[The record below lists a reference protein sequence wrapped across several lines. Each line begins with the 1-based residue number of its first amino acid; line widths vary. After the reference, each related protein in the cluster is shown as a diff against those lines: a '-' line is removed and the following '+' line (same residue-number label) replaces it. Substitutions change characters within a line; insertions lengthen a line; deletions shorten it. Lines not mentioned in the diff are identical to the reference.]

1 MQVKSV
7 VDKNNLYIRLSGEL
21 DQGVAESARR
31 DLDAFF
37 TNKTYRNVVFD
48 MSDLNFMDSTGIG
61 LILSRY
67 KKLKKQNVPV
77 YITAPN
83 PQIDKI
89 IRVSGLYT
97 IMPLI

>member
-1 MQVKSV
+1 MQISSV
-7 VDKNNLYIRLSGEL
+7 VDKNNLYIRFAGEL
-21 DQGVAESARR
+21 DQSVAGTAKNKLEAIF
-31 DLDAFF
+31 DK
-37 TNKTYRNVVFD
+37 KTYRNVVFD
-48 MSDLNFMDSTGIG
+48 MSKLSFMDSTGIG
-61 LILSRY
+61 IILSRY
-67 KKLKKQNVPV
+67 KKLRQQSIPV

>member
-1 MQVKSV
+1 MQVNSV
-7 VDKNNLYIRLSGEL
+7 IDKNNLYIRLTGEL
-21 DQGVAESARR
+21 DQSVAETAKSK
-31 DLDAFF
+31 LDALFGD
-37 TNKTYRNVVFD
+37 KSYRNVIFD
-48 MSDLNFMDSTGIG
+48 MSKLSFMDSTGIG
-61 LILSRY
+61 IILSRY
-67 KKLKKQNVPV
+67 KKLKRQNIPV

>member
-1 MQVKSV
+1 
-7 VDKNNLYIRLSGEL
+7 
-21 DQGVAESARR
+21 
-31 DLDAFF
+31 
-37 TNKTYRNVVFD
+37 

>member
-1 MQVKSV
+1 MQVNSV
-7 VDKNNLYIRLSGEL
+7 IDKNNLYIRLTGEL
-21 DQGVAESARR
+21 DQSEAEKAKSRLD
-31 DLDAFF
+31 DLFEG
-37 TNKTYRNVVFD
+37 KRYRNVVFD
-48 MSDLNFMDSTGIG
+48 MSKLSFMDSTGIG
-61 LILSRY
+61 IILSRY
-67 KKLKKQNVPV
+67 KKLKQQSIPV

>member
-21 DQGVAESARR
+21 DQGVAEAARKN
-31 DLDAFF
+31 LDAFF
-37 TNKTYRNVVFD
+37 VNKTYRNVVFD
-48 MSDLNFMDSTGIG
+48 MSELSFMDSTGIG

-67 KKLKKQNVPV
+67 KKLKNQNVPV